1 MLTSLETLYAWSKAY
16 LNPSRSNFHPSA
28 RHFHASSLVIHHLS
42 QILLDVPLSDLQN
55 AIGKLGTDG
64 IAQAMTNLTNWA
76 RRSPRIAEEVAYN
89 AVRTIV
95 SLAPTKGTHEDDI
108 RNTDTAPYS
117 IITLFLCHVV
127 LWVFSNVCPYEQ
139 KFRFLRIVA
148 ENEVLRSSAFFAV
161 LRRALAL
168 DEGTITAQNKVPTEK
183 NDAPNIL
190 FKCGAEMLTRLGTWG
205 ASLNLALMIHQRA
218 EM

>member
-1 MLTSLETLYAWSKAY
+1 MANLTSW
-16 LNPSRSNFHPSA
+16 
-28 RHFHASSLVIHHLS
+28 
-42 QILLDVPLSDLQN
+42 
-55 AIGKLGTDG
+55 
-64 IAQAMTNLTNWA
+64 AQKT
-76 RRSPRIAEEVAYN
+76 PRVSEEVAYN

-127 LWVFSNVCPYEQ
+127 LWVFAKVCPSEQ
-139 KFRFLRIVA
+139 KYRFLRIVA

-161 LRRALAL
+161 LQRALDL
-168 DEGTITAQNKVPTEK
+168 DDEGVAAQSRGSTDK
-183 NDAPNIL
+183 NYAPNIL

-205 ASLNLALMIHQRA
+205 AALNLALMIHKRA

>member
-1 MLTSLETLYAWSKAY
+1 LKSEILYSWSEAY
-16 LNPSRSNFHPSA
+16 LNPSRSNLHPSS
-28 RHFHASSLVIHHLS
+28 RHFYASSLVIHHLS
-42 QILLDVPLSDLQN
+42 NILLDVSLSDLQN
-55 AIGKLGTDG
+55 AIGKTGAEG
-64 IAQAMTNLTNWA
+64 IMQAMTTLTNWA
-76 RRSPRIAEEVAYN
+76 RKSPRVAEEVAYN

-95 SLAPTKGTHEDDI
+95 SLAPTKYTHEDDI
-108 RNTDTAPYS
+108 WNTDTAPYS
-117 IITLFLCHVV
+117 LITLFLCHVV
-127 LWVFSNVCPYEQ
+127 LWVFAKVCPSEQ
-139 KFRFLRIVA
+139 KYRLLRIVA

-161 LRRALAL
+161 LQRALAL
-168 DEGTITAQNKVPTEK
+168 DEEGSRGQMDK

>member
-1 MLTSLETLYAWSKAY
+1 MA
-16 LNPSRSNFHPSA
+16 N
-28 RHFHASSLVIHHLS
+28 LS
-42 QILLDVPLSDLQN
+42 
-55 AIGKLGTDG
+55 
-64 IAQAMTNLTNWA
+64 NWA
-76 RRSPRIAEEVAYN
+76 TKTPRLAEEVAYD

-95 SLAPTKGTHEDDI
+95 SLAPTPGTREDDI

-127 LWVFSNVCPYEQ
+127 LWVFATVCPTEQ
-139 KFRFLRIVA
+139 KFRFLRAVA
-148 ENEVLRSSAFFAV
+148 ENEGLRSSAFFAV

-168 DEGTITAQNKVPTEK
+168 DEDGQRKTTDK

-205 ASLNLALMIHQRA
+205 TSLNLALMIHQRA